1 MAVTNLALLTVDAK
15 NRALRSFVQGLSVDL
30 AVAIVTVLLTVFTDA
45 NGWGDLQWAV
55 IGFTLA
61 KTCVQ
66 SLAAF
71 IMRRFVDGSAVR
83 TPLPP
88 EPAVEPA
95 EPVLGD

>member
-1 MAVTNLALLTVDAK
+1 MAVVNAQILAADAR
-15 NRALRSFVQGLSVDL
+15 NRALRSFLQGLAVDL
-30 AVAIVTVLLTVFTDA
+30 GVAVITVLVTVFGDA
-45 NGWGDLQWAV
+45 NGWGDLQWGI

-66 SLAAF
+66 SIASYV
-71 IMRRFVDGSAVR
+71 MRRFVDGSGLP

-95 EPVLGD
+95 EPVEG